1 MSIIFMIDIDKI
13 TKDFRLYKILAI
25 VSALILL
32 LLFPSVRNILNSQTE
47 NIFLKSYGSDKTDT
61 NIVIIRIDETTIN
74 SLQGWPLKRSF
85 YALAFN
91 YLRKLNA
98 KKIGL
103 EVFLGN
109 RTSAI
114 SIYNRLL
121 VDEINQNPNVIL
133 SVLLNDLK
141 FENGS
146 YISDSLIAPDL
157 NTVNLKVNIG
167 HINYLQDDGFYIPA
181 RVLVKSKGVNSFSSL
196 IADKNELSDNYIKLK
211 INHSWREYHS
221 IEFVDFLQTFEQDE
235 SKYEFMK
242 NKIILIG
249 VTDEFIAK
257 SVEGVFDYKIPGVG
271 FHAIAVDNLLNDEFL
286 NTNFKN
292 VLAIIFLVILLVFTI
307 LNFGRRELYYDIF
320 LSFGLILLSF
330 VLYVFFDIY
339 LNYAI
344 FLLPALF
351 IVAASL
357 IHFWIQKK
365 EQLSETVNENKILNE
380 IIRAK
385 EIELTR
391 FQEEISKKEIENQ
404 SELTQKIE
412 KLKSEIEAL
421 QQSQQTK
428 IDEEE
433 KTEIAEAKTF
443 QGIVYNSSSIEK
455 IVGLIKKV
463 APQDVTILIL
473 GESGTGKELVAN
485 AIHNLSKRKLEKFV
499 AVNCAALTETLLES
513 ELFGHVRGAFTN
525 AINDKKGIFETANNG
540 TVFLDEIGETS
551 ENFQSKL
558 LRVLQSGEVQKVGST
573 ETIYVNVRIIAATN
587 KNLEELVMQ
596 KKFREDLYYRLNV
609 IPVNLPALRERKE
622 DIPFLANYF
631 AEKENKILKISQYV
645 IEQLMKYEWKGN
657 IRELESVMK
666 RAAIFA
672 LSESRDLIKL
682 KDLPENVCNY
692 KKLDLDNLILNSL
705 REKRFSHSS
714 INETSAEL
722 GNINRAIVS
731 EHLRGMFFRS
741 FVKNDFNFSK
751 AVGELAESEDE
762 MVLAKLSSKCETYI
776 SNIEKDVNKLNED
789 NFDDVKVIFASKYK
803 NLSSKYHEYL
813 DKVIR
818 EFISKRKL

>member
-1 MSIIFMIDIDKI
+1 MINIDKI
-13 TKDFRLYKILAI
+13 IKDFRLYKILAI
-25 VSALILL
+25 VSALILP

-98 KKIGL
+98 RKIGL

-133 SVLLNDLK
+133 SALLNDLK
-141 FENGS
+141 FEKVN
-146 YISDSLIAPDL
+146 YISDSLVAPDL
-157 NTVNLKVNIG
+157 NAENLKVNIG
-167 HINYLQDDGFYIPA
+167 HINYLQDDGFYIPV
-181 RVLVKSKGVNSFSSL
+181 RVLVKSKQVNSFSSL
-196 IADKNELSDNYIKLK
+196 IADKTKMQDNFIRLK
-211 INHSWREYHS
+211 INHSWRDYRS
-221 IEFVDFLQTFEQDE
+221 VEFVDFLKTFEQDE
-235 SKYEFMK
+235 RKYKFMK

-249 VTDEFIAK
+249 VTDELIAK

-271 FHAIAVDNLLNDEFL
+271 FHAIAVDNLLNNEFL
-286 NTNFKN
+286 NTGYKN
-292 VLAIIFLVILLVFTI
+292 TIAIIFLLILLTFTI
-307 LNFGRRELYYDIF
+307 VNSGHRELYYDIF
-320 LSFGLILLSF
+320 LSFGLILSGF

-339 LNYAI
+339 LNYTVFI
-344 FLLPALF
+344 LPALF
-351 IVAASL
+351 IVAVSM

-365 EQLSETVNENKILNE
+365 ELLSETVNENKILNE

-404 SELTQKIE
+404 SELIQKIE

-428 IDEEE
+428 TDEEE
-433 KTEIAEAKTF
+433 KTEIAEAKIF
-443 QGIVYNSSSIEK
+443 QGIVYNSGSIEK
-455 IVGLIKKV
+455 IVSLIKKV

-473 GESGTGKELVAN
+473 GESGTGKELIAN
-485 AIHNLSKRKLEKFV
+485 AIHNLSKRKQEKFI

-525 AINDKKGIFETANNG
+525 AIIDKKGIFETANNG

-587 KNLEELVMQ
+587 KNLEELVKQ
-596 KKFREDLYYRLNV
+596 KKFREDLFYRLNV

-622 DIPFLANYF
+622 DIPFLAKYF
-631 AEKENKILKISQYV
+631 AEKENKNLKISQYV
-645 IEQLMKYEWKGN
+645 IEQLMKYDWKGN
-657 IRELESVMK
+657 IRELESVIK

-672 LSESRDLIKL
+672 ISESRDLIKL

-705 REKRFSHSS
+705 REKKFSHSS
-714 INETSAEL
+714 INETAAEL

-741 FVKNDFNFSK
+741 YVKNDFDFSK
-751 AVGELAESEDE
+751 AVVELAESEDE
-762 MVLAKLSSKCETYI
+762 TVLTKLSSKCETYI
-776 SNIEKDVNKLNED
+776 SNIEKDVNKLNEE
-789 NFDDVKVIFASKYK
+789 NFDDVKTIFASKYK
-803 NLSSKYHEYL
+803 NLPSKYHEYL

>member
-1 MSIIFMIDIDKI
+1 
-13 TKDFRLYKILAI
+13 
-25 VSALILL
+25 
-32 LLFPSVRNILNSQTE
+32 
-47 NIFLKSYGSDKTDT
+47 
-61 NIVIIRIDETTIN
+61 
-74 SLQGWPLKRSF
+74 
-85 YALAFN
+85 
-91 YLRKLNA
+91 
-98 KKIGL
+98 
-103 EVFLGN
+103 
-109 RTSAI
+109 
-114 SIYNRLL
+114 
-121 VDEINQNPNVIL
+121 
-133 SVLLNDLK
+133 
-141 FENGS
+141 
-146 YISDSLIAPDL
+146 
-157 NTVNLKVNIG
+157 
-167 HINYLQDDGFYIPA
+167 
-181 RVLVKSKGVNSFSSL
+181 
-196 IADKNELSDNYIKLK
+196 
-211 INHSWREYHS
+211 
-221 IEFVDFLQTFEQDE
+221 
-235 SKYEFMK
+235 
-242 NKIILIG
+242 
-249 VTDEFIAK
+249 
-257 SVEGVFDYKIPGVG
+257 
-271 FHAIAVDNLLNDEFL
+271 
-286 NTNFKN
+286 
-292 VLAIIFLVILLVFTI
+292 
-307 LNFGRRELYYDIF
+307 
-320 LSFGLILLSF
+320 

>member
-1 MSIIFMIDIDKI
+1 MIDIDKI

-167 HINYLQDDGFYIPA
+167 HINYLQDGGFYIPA

-196 IADKNELSDNYIKLK
+196 MADKTKLQDNFIRVK
-211 INHSWREYHS
+211 INHSWRDYRS

-365 EQLSETVNENKILNE
+365 ELLSETVNENKILNE

>member
-1 MSIIFMIDIDKI
+1 MIDIDKI

-167 HINYLQDDGFYIPA
+167 HINYLQDGGFYIPA

-196 IADKNELSDNYIKLK
+196 MADKTKLQDNFIRVK
-211 INHSWREYHS
+211 INHSWRDYRS

-365 EQLSETVNENKILNE
+365 ELLSETVNENKILNE

-463 APQDVTILIL
+463 AHQAVTILIL
-473 GESGTGKELVAN
+473 GESGSGKELVAN
-485 AIHNLSKRKLEKFV
+485 AIHNLNKRKLEKFV

>member
-1 MSIIFMIDIDKI
+1 MIDIDKI
-13 TKDFRLYKILAI
+13 IKDFRLYKILAI
-25 VSALILL
+25 VSALILP
-32 LLFPSVRNILNSQTE
+32 LLFPSARNILNSQTE

-98 KKIGL
+98 RKIGL

-133 SVLLNDLK
+133 SALLNDLK
-141 FENGS
+141 FEKGN
-146 YISDSLIAPDL
+146 YMSDSLVEPDL
-157 NTVNLKVNIG
+157 NAENLKVNIG
-167 HINYLQDDGFYIPA
+167 HINYLQDDGFYIPV
-181 RVLVKSKGVNSFSSL
+181 RVLVKSKQVNSFSSL
-196 IADKNELSDNYIKLK
+196 IADKTKMQDNFIRLK
-211 INHSWREYHS
+211 ISHSWRDYRS
-221 IEFVDFLQTFEQDE
+221 VEFVDFLKTFEQDE
-235 SKYEFMK
+235 RKYKFMK

-249 VTDEFIAK
+249 VTDELIAK

-271 FHAIAVDNLLNDEFL
+271 FHAIAVDNLLNNEFL
-286 NTNFKN
+286 NTGYKN
-292 VLAIIFLVILLVFTI
+292 TIAIIFLLILLTFTI
-307 LNFGRRELYYDIF
+307 VNSGHRELYYDIF
-320 LSFGLILLSF
+320 LSFGLILSGF

-339 LNYAI
+339 LNYTVFI
-344 FLLPALF
+344 LPALF
-351 IVAASL
+351 IVAVSI

-365 EQLSETVNENKILNE
+365 ELLSETVNENKILNE

-404 SELTQKIE
+404 SELIQKIE

-428 IDEEE
+428 TDEEE
-433 KTEIAEAKTF
+433 KTEIAEAKIF
-443 QGIVYNSSSIEK
+443 QGIVYNSGSIEK
-455 IVGLIKKV
+455 IVSLIKKV

-473 GESGTGKELVAN
+473 GESGTGKELIAN
-485 AIHNLSKRKLEKFV
+485 AIHNLSKRKQEKFI

-525 AINDKKGIFETANNG
+525 AIIDKKGIFETANNG

-587 KNLEELVMQ
+587 KNLEELVKQ

-609 IPVNLPALRERKE
+609 IQVNSPALRERKE
-622 DIPFLANYF
+622 DIPFLAKYF
-631 AEKENKILKISQYV
+631 AEKENKNLKISQYV
-645 IEQLMKYEWKGN
+645 IEQLMKYDWKGN
-657 IRELESVMK
+657 IRELESVIK

-672 LSESRDLIKL
+672 ISESRDLIKL

-705 REKRFSHSS
+705 REKKFSHSS
-714 INETSAEL
+714 INETAAEL

-741 FVKNDFNFSK
+741 YVKNDFDFSK
-751 AVGELAESEDE
+751 AVVELAESEDE
-762 MVLAKLSSKCETYI
+762 TVLTKLSSKCETYI
-776 SNIEKDVNKLNED
+776 SNIEKDVNKLNEE
-789 NFDDVKVIFASKYK
+789 NFDDVKTIFASKYK
-803 NLSSKYHEYL
+803 NLPSKYHEYL